1 MQENHSQEEK
11 PMSDKKTF
19 RSEEA
24 RKNYEKAERQ
34 RAQAQKRK
42 AAEAKKNEMTGKAT
56 AWLKQNPRKAVIA
69 AAAVLAVIV
78 LVWMGCKAAFGPL
91 AGKED
96 NWLIMDVSASS
107 KAHDYQHLA
116 DFDMPEGYTR
126 GDYSLYDDGV
136 QQDFF
141 CEAEDAANP
150 VQDVYVSGAKGIS
163 AAEYPAVVLS
173 YNIHKEA
180 GEPRQL
186 TIGGKECSALYLVSD
201 ESQWSGDDMA
211 IAHMSFYFDT
221 DKGACVTATFR
232 SGTMPFDQLPDEAAM
247 LAEAERVL
255 AGLILVK

>member
-1 MQENHSQEEK
+1 
-11 PMSDKKTF
+11 MSDQKTF

-24 RKNYEKAERQ
+24 RKNYEKNEKQRQ
-34 RAQAQKRK
+34 QAQKRK
-42 AAEAKKNEMTGKAT
+42 VRQQKQGEMSEYAQ
-56 AWLKQNPRKAVIA
+56 AWLTEHPMKSLLTV
-69 AAAVLAVIV
+69 AAVAVLLT
-78 LVWMGCKAAFGPL
+78 LVMLISTALTDPL
-91 AGKED
+91 KGKQD
-96 NWLIMDVSASS
+96 NWLILDVSASS

-141 CEAEDAANP
+141 CQATDAANP
-150 VQDVYVSGAKGIS
+150 VQDVYVSGAKGIR
-163 AAEYPAVVLS
+163 AAEYPAVVLA

-186 TIGGKECSALYLVSD
+186 TIGGKECSALYLISD
-201 ESQWSGDDMA
+201 ESQWSGDGMA

-255 AGLILVK
+255 AGLTLAK

>member
-1 MQENHSQEEK
+1 MNDQ
-11 PMSDKKTF
+11 KTF

-42 AAEAKKNEMTGKAT
+42 AARQKTGEMNDYAK
-56 AWLKQNPRKAVIA
+56 AWLAEHPIKSLLTV
-69 AAAVLAVIV
+69 AAVAVLLTLIM
-78 LVWMGCKAAFGPL
+78 LISTALNDPL
-91 AGKED
+91 KGKQD
-96 NWLIMDVSASS
+96 NWLILDVSASS
-107 KAHDYQHLA
+107 KTHDYQHLA
-116 DFDMPEGYTR
+116 DFNMPEGYTR
-126 GDYSLYDDGV
+126 GEYSLYDDGV

-141 CEAEDAANP
+141 CEAEDASNP

-163 AAEYPAVVLS
+163 ATEYPAVVLS

-186 TIGGKECSALYLVSD
+186 TISGKECSALYLVSD
-201 ESQWSGDDMA
+201 ESEWSGDGMA

-221 DKGACVTATFR
+221 DKAACVTATFR

-255 AGLILVK
+255 TGLTLVK